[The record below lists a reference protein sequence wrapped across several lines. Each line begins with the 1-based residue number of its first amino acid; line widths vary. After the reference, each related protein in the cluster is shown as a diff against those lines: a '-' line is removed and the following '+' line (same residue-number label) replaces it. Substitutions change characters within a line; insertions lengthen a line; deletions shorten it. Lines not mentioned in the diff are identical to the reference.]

1 MICFTFQKL
10 LNLLFVLML
19 YFVGLN
25 AQADEITFYHYDG
38 MGNPIAAT
46 DMQGNVV
53 WKERYSPS
61 GEPLLNQ
68 PAKEGHNIGYKGHVY
83 DKELGLVYM
92 AHRYYDPKVGRF
104 LSNDPVGFTPSNV
117 QSFNR
122 YAYANNNPYKYWDP
136 DGLYADLIV
145 ESVSIGLGLKSFW
158 DNYYQGNYGAAAVDA
173 FGVAADTALAAVPF
187 LPGGVGLGIQ
197 SVRQGSNYGI
207 GKLSNVVAN
216 KAPSIQDQALDLKK
230 LNNNKNTVTVESG
243 SKRTHFDLDGATHK
257 GVKTPHKQYSYP
269 NTSPKGET
277 VSESKGALV

>member
-1 MICFTFQKL
+1 
-10 LNLLFVLML
+10 ML
-19 YFVGLN
+19 
-25 AQADEITFYHYDG
+25 I
-38 MGNPIAAT
+38 
-46 DMQGNVV
+46 
-53 WKERYSPS
+53 R
-61 GEPLLNQ
+61 
-68 PAKEGHNIGYKGHVY
+68 
-83 DKELGLVYM
+83 
-92 AHRYYDPKVGRF
+92 

-117 QSFNR
+117 QSFSR